1 MPKKLTSKQIK
12 GLYKSIGVS
21 VRRLVMDKMD
31 FGSSSDVPTSIPKL
45 LEINTIIARIM
56 R

>member
-1 MPKKLTSKQIK
+1 
-12 GLYKSIGVS
+12 
-21 VRRLVMDKMD
+21 MDKMD
-31 FGSSSDVPTSIPKL
+31 YGTSSDVPTSIPKL